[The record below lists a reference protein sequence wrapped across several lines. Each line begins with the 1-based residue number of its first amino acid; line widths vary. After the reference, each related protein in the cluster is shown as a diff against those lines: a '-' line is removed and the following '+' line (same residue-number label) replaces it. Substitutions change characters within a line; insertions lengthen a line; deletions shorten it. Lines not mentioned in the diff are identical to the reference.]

1 MREAFKTRGEESI
14 FVHMMMVM
22 KEERLDSLEDQ
33 GQGE

>member
-1 MREAFKTRGEESI
+1 MREVFKIRGEESI

-22 KEERLDSLEDQ
+22 KGERLDSLEDK